1 MANRKNRGDD
11 DWAKQVPWER
21 SNLPYDAYG
30 WERGES
36 VLPEFRDPS
45 VHLMPEDIEELRRE
59 ARENE
64 WRYRG
69 PFTGVGPRNYTRS
82 DEHILSDVNDR
93 LTMHGRVD
101 ARNINVEVQNGEVTL
116 SGTIAD
122 RWMKRMAEDAAWSVP
137 GVWDVQNQLH
147 LEPRIEEEY
156 EENQQE
162 GQMPKGRGRP
172 RRAQQ
177 GASHRGKGSG
187 EPGGGKGR
195 KDVVK
200 GSGVYPAS
208 GPLPNEDAPAQG
220 MASWGQGE
228 RGAKG
233 YQDHGGSELPMRDE
247 EEGHEVNVNNE

>member
-1 MANRKNRGDD
+1 MANRHNRGDD
-11 DWAKQVPWER
+11 DWAKQIPWE
-21 SNLPYDAYG
+21 SPHLPYRAYG
-30 WERGES
+30 WEANES

-45 VHLMPEDIEELRRE
+45 IHLMPEDIQELRRE

-82 DEHILSDVNDR
+82 DEHILSDVYDR
-93 LTMHGRVD
+93 LTMHGQVD
-101 ARNINVEVQNGEVTL
+101 ARNIEIDVENGEVTL
-116 SGTIAD
+116 SGKIAD

-137 GVWDVQNQLH
+137 GVWDVQNRLR
-147 LEPRIEEEY
+147 LEPRIREDFEESE
-156 EENQQE
+156 QLRQA
-162 GQMPKGRGRP
+162 QKGRGRP
-172 RRAQQ
+172 RKAQQ
-177 GASHRGKGSG
+177 GKSQQSKAQQGKGSG
-187 EPGGGKGR
+187 RPGGGQGR

-208 GPLPNEDAPAQG
+208 GPLPDEDAESQG

-233 YQDHGGSELPMRDE
+233 YKDHGSSELPMRDE
-247 EEGHEVNVNNE
+247 E

>member
-1 MANRKNRGDD
+1 MANRQKREDE

-21 SNLPYDAYG
+21 PNLPYRAYG
-30 WERGES
+30 WEANELI
-36 VLPEFRDPS
+36 LPEFRDPS
-45 VHLMPEDIEELRRE
+45 IHLMPEDIEELRRE

-82 DEHILSDVNDR
+82 DEHILSDVYDR

-101 ARNINVEVQNGEVTL
+101 ARNIDIGVENGEVTL
-116 SGTIAD
+116 SGTVAD
-122 RWMKRMAEDAAWSVP
+122 RWMKRMAEDAAWTVP
-137 GVWDVQNQLH
+137 GVWDVHNRLH
-147 LEPRIEEEY
+147 LEPRVQEEY
-156 EENQQE
+156 EEAKEIQQ
-162 GQMPKGRGRP
+162 PARGRGRP
-172 RRAQQ
+172 RKAQK
-177 GASHRGKGSG
+177 SKSSGK
-187 EPGGGKGR
+187 PGGGQGR

-208 GPLPNEDAPAQG
+208 GPLPKEDAEAQG

-233 YQDHGGSELPMRDE
+233 YKDHGGSELPMRGE
-247 EEGHEVNVNNE
+247 EEGHEEK